1 MRKLWFPIVPLAAS
15 LSVFLSAPGVAQAQS
30 NPTFTFGKPDE
41 TKVDATKPARP
52 AVEWKAQAKGGL
64 MVTSG
69 NSQTTNG
76 TFAASA
82 SRREGNNKLA
92 LDASAAFGRSNV
104 ITPVY
109 TLYNGMPTNEI
120 SSLARTSVTTTN
132 NWLAK
137 GRYDRFFTT
146 SNSGYGSAQAA
157 ADKIAGKSFFGGLQ
171 IGYSRQIY
179 KSSAHTFVGE
189 VGYDFSYEQY
199 VQVPPPSP
207 SLDPVSI
214 HSARLFLGETWKI
227 TPETG
232 FSASGEAFFNLNNE
246 TKALNVSPPHAP
258 GVDAFHDTRAVG
270 KLGLTT
276 TVMKRLS
283 VGFGFTL
290 RYDENP
296 APLPIPSG
304 AMSGAHFADGF
315 VPFAEKVDTLTE
327 VNLIY
332 TFL

>member
-1 MRKLWFPIVPLAAS
+1 MTVLETTRTIVLPSGEHIPVLGQGTWHMGENPL
-15 LSVFLSAPGVAQAQS
+15 
-30 NPTFTFGKPDE
+30 N
-41 TKVDATKPARP
+41 R
-52 AVEWKAQAKGGL
+52 
-64 MVTSG
+64 
-69 NSQTTNG
+69 
-76 TFAASA
+76 
-82 SRREGNNKLA
+82 
-92 LDASAAFGRSNV
+92 
-104 ITPVY
+104 
-109 TLYNGMPTNEI
+109 TNEI
-120 SSLARTSVTTTN
+120 NSLTRTSVTTTN

-146 SNSGYGSAQAA
+146 SNSGYASAQGA
-157 ADKIAGKSFFGGLQ
+157 ADKIAGKSFFGGGQ

-179 KSSAHTFVGE
+179 KSAAHTFVGE

-199 VQVPPPSP
+199 VQAPPPSP

-214 HSARLFLGETWKI
+214 HSARLFLGETWKL

-232 FSASGEAFFNLNNE
+232 FSASAEAFLNLNQE
-246 TKALNVSPPHAP
+246 AKALNVNTKMP

-290 RYDENP
+290 RYDQNP

-304 AMSGAHFADGF
+304 AVSGAHFADGF